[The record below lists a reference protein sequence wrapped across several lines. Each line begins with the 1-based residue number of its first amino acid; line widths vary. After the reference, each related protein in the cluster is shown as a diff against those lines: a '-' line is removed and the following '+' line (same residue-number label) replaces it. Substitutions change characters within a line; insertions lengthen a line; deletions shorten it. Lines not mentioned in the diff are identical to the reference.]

1 MQMLQQ
7 GQGSLHSPRS
17 LPFPQRR
24 SEESQDMPV
33 GPSRR
38 WSTNRTA

>member
-7 GQGSLHSPRS
+7 GQESLHSPRS

-24 SEESQDMPV
+24 SEERV
-33 GPSRR
+33 
-38 WSTNRTA
+38 RTRLWGRPRAGL